1 MNKRRSL
8 LVLTILML
16 VIVLISADVAMAQD
30 DDEEKVR
37 LTIVNNS
44 NANVTISLEGPEDY
58 DITVRTGQSK
68 TRSIV
73 AGNYDYK
80 YGSCGV
86 TWEGTIEADEDV
98 EYIIYDC
105 QYVPTKL
112 QIKSHL
118 SEDVEVSLA
127 GFKNYKYAIDLGKN
141 RVNLLSGTYTFSWEA
156 CGNSFSETMFVTKA
170 GTSEITLHSC
180 EWYDSPARIFGKP
193 NPVKFVVHNTASF
206 PVEIYM
212 VGPYSY
218 LFSIQPGHNR
228 FIVAS
233 GTYEYGYYLDG
244 TWNTGTVSVLQNGT
258 SNLILKPSYIFV
270 IE

>member
-8 LVLTILML
+8 FLLTILML
-16 VIVLISADVAMAQD
+16 VIVLISADVALAQD
-30 DDEEKVR
+30 DDEKVR

-44 NANVTISLEGPEDY
+44 NANVTVRLDGPEDY

-68 TRSIV
+68 TRTIV
-73 AGNYDYK
+73 AGNYDYR

-86 TWEGTIEADEDV
+86 TWDGTLEADENV
-98 EYIIYDC
+98 ELVIYDC
-105 QYVPTKL
+105 QYVPTKM

-141 RVNLLSGTYTFSWEA
+141 RVELLSGDYTFSWEA

-180 EWYDSPARIFGKP
+180 EWYDSPARIYGKP
-193 NPVKFVVHNTASF
+193 NPVKFAVYNTASF
-206 PVEIYM
+206 PVEIYL

-218 LFSIQPGHNR
+218 LFNIQPGKNR
-228 FIVAS
+228 IIVTS
-233 GTYEYGYYLDG
+233 GTYEYGYFLDG
-244 TWNTGTVSVLQNGT
+244 TWNTGTATVLQNGT
-258 SNLILKPSYIFV
+258 SELVLTPSYIFE